1 MRRRYIILFLFLVLP
16 VALSGCVSEILY
28 GILSQKCKMSSLF
41 YAEING
47 EVFSSDTDEYVMPYC
62 PYTLRIEEQKFCF
75 EAQKSIVSKSGDT
88 IELFFIL
95 NESSEFNIDK
105 KYYFNSNQEVGLKSE
120 AKAWLY
126 DKKDKSY
133 KKYRADSGWIEFTSF
148 SYEDYYADGK
158 FELLMSSD
166 SGEKL
171 IVNNGCFAH
180 IFCFP

>member
-1 MRRRYIILFLFLVLP
+1 MFSMRRRYIILFLFLVLP
-16 VALSGCVSEILY
+16 VALSGLLY

-62 PYTLRIEEQKFCF
+62 PYTLTIEEQKFRF

-88 IELFFIL
+88 IELFFML

-148 SYEDYYADGK
+148 SHEDYYADGK

-171 IVNNGCFAH
+171 IVNNGRFAH
-180 IFCFP
+180 IFCK

>member
-28 GILSQKCKMSSLF
+28 GILSQKCKMSSWF

-62 PYTLRIEEQKFCF
+62 PYTLTIEEQKFRF

-88 IELFFIL
+88 IELYFML
-95 NESSEFNIDK
+95 NESSEFNINK

-133 KKYRADSGWIEFTSF
+133 QKYRADSGWIEFTSF

-171 IVNNGCFAH
+171 IVNNGRFTH
-180 IFCFP
+180 IFCK

>member
-16 VALSGCVSEILY
+16 VALSGCVGEILY
-28 GILSQKCKMSSLF
+28 GILSQKCKMSSWF
-41 YAEING
+41 CAEING

-62 PYTLRIEEQKFCF
+62 PYTLRIEEQIFCF

-88 IELFFIL
+88 IELYFML
-95 NESSEFNIDK
+95 NESSEFNINK
-105 KYYFNSNQEVGLKSE
+105 KYYFNSNH
-120 AKAWLY
+120 
-126 DKKDKSY
+126 KKDKSY
-133 KKYRADSGWIEFTSF
+133 QKYRADSGWIEFTSF

-171 IVNNGCFAH
+171 IVNNGRFAH

>member
-16 VALSGCVSEILY
+16 VALSGCVGEILY
-28 GILSQKCKMSSLF
+28 GILSQKCKMSSWF

-62 PYTLRIEEQKFCF
+62 PYTLTIEKQKFRF
-75 EAQKSIVSKSGDT
+75 EARKSIVSESGDT
-88 IELFFIL
+88 IEFLFIL

-105 KYYFNSNQEVGLKSE
+105 KYYFNSNQEAGLESK

-126 DKKDKSY
+126 DKKNKSY
-133 KKYRADSGWIEFTSF
+133 QEYRADSGWIEFTSF

-171 IVNNGCFAH
+171 IVNNGCFTH
-180 IFCFP
+180 IFCI